1 MLDTLTES
9 NVVAVGENDMKRT
22 GCVKSYLRSICT
34 VKGVLSGNLLNH
46 ILLMYQSS
54 CSCANATFIGLRILK
69 LNFELCTYSSKQ
81 NFDIALHFFHQ
92 FDNFRCSNIVI
103 GMNLGRSGEPDI
115 AVKKLS
121 LAARTQKKAP
131 K

>member
-54 CSCANATFIGLRILK
+54 CSCANATVIGLRILK
-69 LNFELCTYSSKQ
+69 LNFEQELCTYI
-81 NFDIALHFFHQ
+81 F
-92 FDNFRCSNIVI
+92 
-103 GMNLGRSGEPDI
+103 
-115 AVKKLS
+115 VKKKTLTLRCIFFINLTIS
-121 LAARTQKKAP
+121 AAVT
-131 K
+131 

>member
-1 MLDTLTES
+1 MQRLLACVFLNSTLS
-9 NVVAVGENDMKRT
+9 N
-22 GCVKSYLRSICT
+22 LHICQ
-34 VKGVLSGNLLNH
+34 K
-46 ILLMYQSS
+46 
-54 CSCANATFIGLRILK
+54 K
-69 LNFELCTYSSKQ
+69 

-92 FDNFRCSNIVI
+92 FDNFRCCNIVI